1 MRTRSRI
8 AVIFAGA
15 AVVIAAR
22 QGAAAMARYKFGV
35 NETTSL
41 PNWAFIVDHE
51 NRRPRRG
58 DIVEFL
64 APPNR
69 YYPKDAPFIKHV
81 YGAPGDLVTRQG
93 REYYVNGR
101 DVGYAKPRSQAG
113 YPTTLGP
120 VGLIPADHYFV
131 GTPMKNSFDSRYG
144 EIGWIPRAR
153 IVGVAASIL

>member
-8 AVIFAGA
+8 AIISAGA
-15 AVVIAAR
+15 FLVIAAR
-22 QGAAAMARYKFGV
+22 QGAAAMGRYKFGI
-35 NETTSL
+35 NETNSL

-58 DIVEFL
+58 ETIEFL

-81 YGAPGDLVTRQG
+81 YGVPGDVVSRRG
-93 REYYVNGR
+93 REYFVNGH
-101 DVGYAKPRSQAG
+101 DVGYAKLRSQAG
-113 YPTTLGP
+113 DPTTLGP
-120 VGLIPADHYFV
+120 VGVIPADRYFV
-131 GTPMKNSFDSRYG
+131 GTPMKDSFDSRYG